1 MDADRF
7 EELVAL
13 ALETLP
19 DEIAAR
25 IDNVDIEVREWPT
38 REQARAAG
46 ARGLLLGLYQGVPL
60 TRRHSSYG
68 MVLPDRITIFQG
80 PIEAISRSEAE
91 LVDQVRDTV
100 VHEVAHHFGISDE
113 RLREIERDR
122 RARQA
127 RR

>member
-25 IDNVDIEVREWPT
+25 IDNVDIEVQEWPT

-113 RLREIERDR
+113 RLHEIERDR
-122 RARQA
+122 RARKA
-127 RR
+127 R

>member
-1 MDADRF
+1 MDSDHF

-19 DEIAAR
+19 EEIAQR
-25 IDNVDIEVREWPT
+25 IDNVDIEVQEWPT

-80 PIEAISRSEAE
+80 PLEAISRGDDE
-91 LVDQVRDTV
+91 LVERVRETV

-113 RLREIERDR
+113 RLREIERER